1 MYYFVTE
8 LLHCTQ
14 RTKNYS
20 CQPCKNS
27 VNLGC
32 DPSKYRTAYNKIL
45 SNLLPKWSMAAPD
58 NDNNL
63 DLVTSDKI
71 KTRCR
76 TWTVNS
82 KNKCLQKILGLN
94 GAASSNNCCWWNE
107 PVAVVNIGR
116 AAIDD
121 EGKYNA
127 KTGGRTYYI
136 PEDERTWKSSYRAL
150 FNYKTQLVSSSRS
163 VITDHTKSTHCQ
175 WHIKL
180 NARSLVK
187 VWINQIGMMVG
198 REDGSNSRI
207 SKRWRSLAHLL

>member
-1 MYYFVTE
+1 MKLPGSEPCRNTMFFDRDDSDSDMASNPTPKPSTNLNACHRQQINLCSPTSLNKHKITTIGEMYCFVTE

-76 TWTVNS
+76 T
-82 KNKCLQKILGLN
+82 
-94 GAASSNNCCWWNE
+94 
-107 PVAVVNIGR
+107 
-116 AAIDD
+116 
-121 EGKYNA
+121 
-127 KTGGRTYYI
+127 
-136 PEDERTWKSSYRAL
+136 
-150 FNYKTQLVSSSRS
+150 
-163 VITDHTKSTHCQ
+163 
-175 WHIKL
+175 
-180 NARSLVK
+180 
-187 VWINQIGMMVG
+187 
-198 REDGSNSRI
+198 
-207 SKRWRSLAHLL
+207 